1 MSKAR
6 EKMLAKFSNRPVL
19 ENKGFFQKAAERA
32 TQNYLNSQEEIEPT
46 LEEQAEDA
54 TTEQRKSFFSDAS
67 SRISEAIG
75 NYAAGAV
82 QGAQEVSRQ
91 ANRLSVSNPLGILCK
106 VIKLGP
112 EQQFLTLMILAQR
125 AFFKNVK
132 RTFRK
137 HSCKEV
143 ETFRYYEC
151 AIPKFKELLKGGAA

>member
-75 NYAAGAV
+75 N
-82 QGAQEVSRQ
+82 
-91 ANRLSVSNPLGILCK
+91 
-106 VIKLGP
+106 
-112 EQQFLTLMILAQR
+112 
-125 AFFKNVK
+125 
-132 RTFRK
+132 
-137 HSCKEV
+137 
-143 ETFRYYEC
+143 
-151 AIPKFKELLKGGAA
+151 